1 MEMSSE
7 QTKNALKILFGSM
20 AAFMVY
26 LVVVTSMKSDM
37 FNIPA
42 EVIHEPWFQTTL
54 VDFYFLVTILSVWV
68 IYKESNILSS
78 ILWIISFICLGSIG
92 AAVYV
97 FVQLMSLKKGEGFQE
112 VLLRKVRS

>member
-1 MEMSSE
+1 MYSE
-7 QTKNALKILFGSM
+7 KIKSFLQILFGSM

-37 FNIPA
+37 FNLPA
-42 EVIHEPWFQTTL
+42 EVVNEPWFQTTL

-68 IYKESNILSS
+68 IYKERTILNA
-78 ILWIISFICLGSIG
+78 ILWIVAFICLGSIG
-92 AAVYV
+92 AALYV
-97 FVQLMSLKKGEGFQE
+97 FVQLIRLKKGEGFEQ